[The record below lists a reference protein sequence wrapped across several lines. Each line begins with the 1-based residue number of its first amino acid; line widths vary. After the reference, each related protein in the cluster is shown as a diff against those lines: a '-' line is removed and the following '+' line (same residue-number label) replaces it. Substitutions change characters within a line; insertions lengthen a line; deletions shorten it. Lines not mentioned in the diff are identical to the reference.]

1 MIFATIFATIIVPIF
16 AMIFATMMLAT
27 MLFFRT
33 ILPPTF
39 VDLFVW
45 SVPTLN
51 APEVL
56 P

>member
-1 MIFATIFATIIVPIF
+1 MMLVTT
-16 AMIFATMMLAT
+16 MLATMMLAT
-27 MLFFRT
+27 MPFFGT

-45 SVPTLN
+45 SAPPLS